1 LDCLQDFTP
10 ARNIQAP
17 VSVWPSASAS
27 WSAITGGSGSNPNPD
42 KDRLS
47 DSRSPSE
54 DTQARPRRHI
64 LIVEDNRADLF
75 LIRDALGSAGVDV
88 EVHVAE
94 DGEKALRFL
103 DAPQSDE
110 SAPCPALVILD
121 INLPRKK
128 GGDILRHIRQLRRGA
143 DALVLVV
150 TSSDSVRDREEMDRL
165 GTNGYFRKPSEY
177 ADFMKLGHVVKVL
190 LSREETA
197 PV

>member
-1 LDCLQDFTP
+1 LDCLQDSTQ
-10 ARNIQAP
+10 ARDIQAP

-47 DSRSPSE
+47 DSQSPSE

-64 LIVEDNRADLF
+64 LVVEDNRADLF
-75 LIRDALGSAGVDV
+75 LIRDALAGAVVDAD
-88 EVHVAE
+88 VHVAE

-103 DAPQSDE
+103 DAAQSDE

-128 GGDILRHIRQLRRGA
+128 GGDILRHMRQLRRCA
-143 DALVLVV
+143 DTLVLVV

-177 ADFMKLGHVVKVL
+177 AEFMKLGHVAKAL
-190 LSREETA
+190 LSREEAT